1 MARQCRVSS
10 MTAWAACWGVVGR
23 GVMPISRSF
32 APRPPCRAVVTIWLT
47 RAMIGAGVPAGA
59 NRPY

>member
-1 MARQCRVSS
+1 